1 MVLAEVLDY
10 GHRTIVI
17 WERIMI
23 IAAGEFRTV
32 CLKLM
37 DEVKRTGEEIVI
49 TKHGQPVAK
58 LVPVTDTRR
67 QTFGLLSDQTV
78 IYGDLVEAIGEEWE
92 ADA

>member
-1 MVLAEVLDY
+1 
-10 GHRTIVI
+10 
-17 WERIMI
+17 MI

-58 LVPVTDTRR
+58 LVPVTDSRR